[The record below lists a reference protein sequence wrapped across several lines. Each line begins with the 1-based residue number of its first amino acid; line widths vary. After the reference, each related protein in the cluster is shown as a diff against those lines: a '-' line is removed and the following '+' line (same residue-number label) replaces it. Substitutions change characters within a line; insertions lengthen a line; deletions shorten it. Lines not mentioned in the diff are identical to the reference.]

1 MGCLRFSEVDV
12 DSRIALFQPKMTE
25 GFVDSINH
33 PIVNR
38 IQTAGIL
45 FAVIKPCDMIRN

>member
-1 MGCLRFSEVDV
+1 MGYLRFSEVDV
-12 DSRIALFQPKMTE
+12 DSRIVLFQPKMLE
-25 GFVDSINH
+25 GFVDSTNH

-38 IQTAGIL
+38 IQIAGFF